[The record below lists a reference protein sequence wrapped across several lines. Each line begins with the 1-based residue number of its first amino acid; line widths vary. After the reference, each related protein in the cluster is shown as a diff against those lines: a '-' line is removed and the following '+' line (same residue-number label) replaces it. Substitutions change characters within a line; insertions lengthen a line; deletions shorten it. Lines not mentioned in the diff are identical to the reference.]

1 MDDLRD
7 RISDDRSSFESKLTR
22 LIPGYAGYK
31 ELKTRRE
38 ADRLLRE
45 HLVQRLRAIEPQIR
59 GLIIRLTNKGKLEL
73 LGAVDSLEN
82 RLETVYDTLRYDD
95 YGYSGKTD
103 AVKVELEVLDRLYEY
118 DESLI
123 DQLTALEQEGQKL
136 TTLDGSDPE
145 ATKEQLVD
153 FDKVL
158 REFAA
163 AARDRTRLL
172 SGVEI

>member
-1 MDDLRD
+1 MADLRD
-7 RISDDRSSFESKLTR
+7 RISDDRSSFENKLAR

-45 HLVQRLRAIEPQIR
+45 HLVQRLRDIEPKMR
-59 GLIIRLTNKGKLEL
+59 ELIIRLTNRGKLEL

-103 AVKVELEVLDRLYEY
+103 AVKVDLEVLDRLYEY

-123 DQLTALEQEGQKL
+123 DQLTALEQQGQEL
-136 TTLDGSDPE
+136 TTLDGSDQE
-145 ATKEQLVD
+145 ATKTGLVA

-172 SGVEI
+172 SGMEL